1 MSIDGMTARRS
12 SPMSLSDRMP
22 KNPERFAAA
31 EGWPNRGEG
40 PPTGNLSFVGRA
52 AVDAAEGSRE
62 GRAGTRSGRIR
73 RVLRGTVLP
82 IAGRL
87 LIAYAVLTAVW
98 AGLGLLLTG
107 PLAGGWIDT
116 VDHAVAR
123 WFVERRTSGLDAA
136 AHTGALLAQTLVK
149 VVATAVIGDL
159 LIVLLRSWREPFL
172 VAFALILEASVFIT
186 VTFLVGR
193 PRPDVPALEQVS
205 VGTSFPSGHVAA
217 AAAYAAVAVVIFQ
230 HTRRGWIRAVTV
242 VLVVAVPVVVALSRM
257 YQGVHFLTDAVGG
270 LLLGAACVLV
280 VARIARRGR
289 SAVVGDPDAGPPA
302 ARPASR

>member
-1 MSIDGMTARRS
+1 M
-12 SPMSLSDRMP
+12 
-22 KNPERFAAA
+22 AA
-31 EGWPNRGEG
+31 
-40 PPTGNLSFVGRA
+40 T
-52 AVDAAEGSRE
+52 EGSRE
-62 GRAGTRSGRIR
+62 GATWSGRIG

-82 IAGRL
+82 IAGQL
-87 LIAYAVLTAVW
+87 LIAYVLLTAVW

-107 PLAGGWIDT
+107 PLAGSWIDT
-116 VDHAVAR
+116 TDRDVVH
-123 WFVERRTSGLDAA
+123 WFVERRTPGLDAA

-149 VVATAVIGDL
+149 VVATAVIVVL

-230 HTRRGWIRAVTV
+230 HTRRGWMRAVTV
-242 VLVVAVPVVVALSRM
+242 VLVVAVPVVVAVSRM

-270 LLLGAACVLV
+270 LLLGAACVF
-280 VARIARRGR
+280 VASLLLALAARRLPR
-289 SAVVGDPDAGPPA
+289 DMENNMAEEAGTA
-302 ARPASR
+302 